1 VCCCVKTAVR
11 SHTTYA
17 DITHCEQG
25 IKHRQRRRITYHA
38 TPACET
44 VKREIMRMLPAAVA
58 WAAVMLLG
66 PESARA
72 ASHVDAAASS

>member
-1 VCCCVKTAVR
+1 MNANYG
-11 SHTTYA
+11 H
-17 DITHCEQG
+17 
-25 IKHRQRRRITYHA
+25 
-38 TPACET
+38 T
-44 VKREIMRMLPAAVA
+44 VKNREIMRMLPAAVA